1 MNIIPR
7 NYFLNDMFD
16 DFEKTTNF
24 KEMENELNWKYSKE
38 FLSKLPL
45 KSTVSK
51 VKQIQNE
58 ELDFEQ
64 LNRTNK
70 EIGMANITPEFLE
83 LGEQITG
90 SRKGTLM
97 HLFLQRLNFKETYTL
112 EKLEDLKQ
120 ELIAKKIITRRRS

>member
-1 MNIIPR
+1 MKKSEVSE
-7 NYFLNDMFD
+7 D
-16 DFEKTTNF
+16 
-24 KEMENELNWKYSKE
+24 ENEE
-38 FLSKLPL
+38 F
-45 KSTVSK
+45 
-51 VKQIQNE
+51 
-58 ELDFEQ
+58 DFEQ

-70 EIGMANITPEFLE
+70 EIGIANITPEFLE